1 MSKIKLDAVIK
12 KVTDAINLNL
22 MSDPDRANF
31 EQRSP
36 ESKARYL
43 GFDDGF
49 KQNFDTPGYISTSN
63 ERVVA
68 AGNSS
73 IVLGLDRPSNIFS
86 GFGGK
91 NNTHCASID
100 LVSGRLGYRGASH
113 TKGGSYVNADPN
125 FKLDAARIYISQ
137 KSDPDGYF
145 GLVPGSVG
153 NTSPDEPRSTVAL
166 KADTVR
172 LIGRENIKLVT
183 RTDAANSQG
192 APLPNTFV
200 GGYGIDLIALND
212 DKGLQPLVK
221 GDNLKECLVSIIQAI
236 HDLRD
241 LFDNFIEEDR
251 KMTMALIKHTHHS
264 PFFGSLTA
272 PDFTGVLPTGIESL
286 VNKITNVQLQLNTS
300 MQKLTTVQTNYL
312 EAPAGSPAT
321 KDGQSQYILSRY
333 NSTN

>member
-1 MSKIKLDAVIK
+1 MPKIRLDSVIK
-12 KVTDAINLNL
+12 RVTDAIDLNL
-22 MSDPDRANF
+22 MSDADRANF
-31 EQRSP
+31 DQRP
-36 ESKARYL
+36 PADQARYL
-43 GFDDGF
+43 GFDDGY
-49 KQNFDTPGYISTSN
+49 KQNFDTPGYISTN
-63 ERVVA
+63 AERTLSQ
-68 AGNSS
+68 GNAS

-86 GFGGK
+86 GFGGS
-91 NNTHCASID
+91 NNTHCAAID
-100 LVSGRLGYRGASH
+100 LVAGRLGYRGASH
-113 TKGGSYVNADPN
+113 TKGGQTVNADPN
-125 FKLDAARIYISQ
+125 FRLDSARIYISQ

-145 GLVPGSVG
+145 GLAGGSVG
-153 NTSPDEPRSTVAL
+153 NTSEEEPRSTVAL

-212 DKGLQPLVK
+212 DKGLQPMVK
-221 GDNLKECLVSIIQAI
+221 GENLKECLVAIIGAI

-251 KMTMALIKHTHHS
+251 KLTQALLKHTHYS
-264 PFFGSLTA
+264 PFFGNLTS
-272 PDFTGVLPTGIESL
+272 PDFSGLLPAGIESL

-312 EAPAGSPAT
+312 EAPAGAAAT

-333 NSTN
+333 NNTN

>member
-1 MSKIKLDAVIK
+1 MSSA
-12 KVTDAINLNL
+12 
-22 MSDPDRANF
+22 DRKNF
-31 EQRSP
+31 ESRTPQG
-36 ESKARYL
+36 KAQYL
-43 GFDDGF
+43 GFDGGF
-49 KQNFDTPGYISTSN
+49 KQNFDTPGYISTST
-63 ERVVA
+63 ERVLTE
-68 AGNSS
+68 GNSS

-91 NNTHCASID
+91 QNTHCASID
-100 LVSGRLGYRGASH
+100 LVTGRLGYRGASH
-113 TKGGSYVNADPN
+113 TKAGSYVNADPN
-125 FKLDAARIYISQ
+125 FRLDAARVYISQ

-145 GLVPGSVG
+145 GLVAGNVG
-153 NTSPDEPRSTVAL
+153 NTSTDEPRSTVAL
-166 KADTVR
+166 KADTIR

-221 GDNLKECLVSIIQAI
+221 GENLKECLVSIIGAI

-251 KMTMALIKHTHHS
+251 KLTQALLKHTHHS
-264 PFFGSLTA
+264 PFFGSLTS
-272 PDFTGVLPTGIESL
+272 PDFSGLLPTGIESL